1 MTAQSTIPIW
11 TPSQARIDGS
21 NITRYLQFLRDE
33 YCLTFVHYQQL
44 HQWSIDN
51 TAVFWGSI
59 VGFFNLKGNFNLERV
74 FVHDDCFYHC
84 QWFPDSTL
92 NFAENLLFPH
102 NISNYKISTD
112 NMQPPNISS
121 SISSNS
127 STNPDKLAIISCGED
142 GRRVQLS
149 YQQLREEVTR
159 IAGAMR
165 EVGIVKGDRVAAILP
180 NCSEAIVA
188 MLATTSIGAIWSS
201 CSPDFGHQGVL
212 DRFTQIQPK
221 LLFACNGYHYAG
233 KQIDI
238 SQKVNAIANSLPDLA
253 KLVIVPYLKL
263 GLDLDLDEQN
273 EQNEQNEQAT
283 SCTLHKTTACN
294 WRHFCAAIPRSLSF
308 EAMAFADPLYILYSS
323 GTTGM
328 PKCIVHSVGGTLLQH
343 VKELALHTDV
353 QVHDRIFY
361 YTTCGWMMW
370 NWLVSSLSQGAT
382 LVLFD
387 GSPFHPHKQI
397 LFELAD
403 TEKVSIFGASAKY
416 YSACDKAQL
425 RPAQTYKLS
434 HLKTMLSTGST
445 LSHESYDYIYQHIK
459 QDVCLS
465 SICGGTDIISCFM
478 LGMPTLPVYRGELQ
492 CIGLGMDVAFMK
504 SDEEEATNAT
514 SKNQSP
520 IPLRLSHAK
529 GKGDL
534 VCRQPFPSMPTG
546 FWQDPDDQKYH
557 NAYFSRFHNIWAH
570 GDYGELIYHYINEI
584 TGHAIN
590 DITDINIEQVG
601 VIIHGRSDAVLNP
614 GGVRIGTAEIYRQ
627 VEKLSAI
634 QESIAIGQKWQDDVR
649 VILFVRLSEGVEL
662 DSQLISQIK
671 QVIRANTSPRHVPTK
686 IIAVADIPK
695 TISGKI
701 VELAVRNVVHGIA
714 VTNKDALA
722 NPEALALFAN
732 LAELQCK

>member
-1 MTAQSTIPIW
+1 MTTPPTVPLWS
-11 TPSQARIDGS
+11 PSQARIDDS

-33 YCLTFVHYQQL
+33 YSLTFVHYQQL
-44 HQWSIDN
+44 HQWSIHN
-51 TAVFWGSI
+51 TAIFWRSLVSFFKLKGH
-59 VGFFNLKGNFNLERV
+59 FNLKRI
-74 FVHDDCFYHC
+74 FVQNDCFYHC

-92 NFAENLLFPH
+92 NFAENLLFP
-102 NISNYKISTD
+102 N
-112 NMQPPNISS
+112 NISS
-121 SISSNS
+121 SNS
-127 STNPDKLAIISCGED
+127 SANTNPDKPAIISCGED
-142 GRRVQLS
+142 GRRTQLS
-149 YQQLREEVTR
+149 YQQLRENVTR
-159 IAGAMR
+159 VAGAMR
-165 EVGIVKGDRVAAILP
+165 ELGIVKGDRIAGILP
-180 NCSEAIVA
+180 NCSEAIIA

-233 KQIDI
+233 KKIDI
-238 SQKVNAIANSLPDLA
+238 TEKVNEIAKSLPQLI
-253 KLVIVPYLKL
+253 KLVIIPYLDAVAKPAAIDDSML
-263 GLDLDLDEQN
+263 
-273 EQNEQNEQAT
+273 
-283 SCTLHKTTACN
+283 SS
-294 WRHFCAAIPRSLSF
+294 WRHFYAAIPRSLTF
-308 EAMAFADPLYILYSS
+308 EPMAFSDPLYILYSS

-353 QVHDRIFY
+353 QVDDRIFY

-382 LVLFD
+382 LILFD
-387 GSPFHPHKQI
+387 GSPFHPHQQV

-403 TEKVSIFGASAKY
+403 NEQISIFGASAKY

-425 RPAQTYKLS
+425 RPAQTYNLS
-434 HLKTMLSTGST
+434 QLKTLLSTGST

-459 QDVCLS
+459 QDICLS

-492 CIGLGMDVAFMK
+492 CIGLGMDVAFINRN
-504 SDEEEATNAT
+504 DDVATT
-514 SKNQSP
+514 KITTQSHTAQ
-520 IPLRLSHAK
+520 RH

-534 VCRQPFPSMPTG
+534 VCRQPFPSMPTR
-546 FWQDPDDQKYH
+546 FWQDPGDRKYH
-557 NAYFSRFHNIWAH
+557 HAYFAQFDNIWAH
-570 GDYGELIYHYINEI
+570 GDYGELIYHYVDTSDTPHLILDTESK
-584 TGHAIN
+584 AID
-590 DITDINIEQVG
+590 DIYIEQVG

-614 GGVRIGTAEIYRQ
+614 SGVRIGTAEIYRQ
-627 VEKLSAI
+627 VEKLAAI
-634 QESIAIGQKWQDDVR
+634 QESIAIGQEWHDDVR
-649 VILFVRLSEGVEL
+649 VVLFVRLSEGVALEP
-662 DSQLISQIK
+662 QLIAEIK
-671 QVIRANTSPRHVPTK
+671 QVISTNTTPRHVPAK

-714 VTNKDALA
+714 VTNQDALA

-732 LAELQCK
+732 LAELQY

>member
-11 TPSQARIDGS
+11 TPSKARIDGS
-21 NITRYLQFLRDE
+21 NVERYLQFLRDE
-33 YCLTFVHYQQL
+33 YSLKFAHYQQL
-44 HQWSIDN
+44 HQWSINN
-51 TAVFWGSI
+51 TAIFWGSL
-59 VGFFNLKGNFNLERV
+59 VRFFKLKGDFNLNRI
-74 FVHDDCFYHC
+74 FVEKDCFYHC

-92 NFAENLLFPH
+92 NFAENLLFPD
-102 NISNYKISTD
+102 NISTKNNIST
-112 NMQPPNISS
+112 NKN
-121 SISSNS
+121 SNA
-127 STNPDKLAIISCGED
+127 NPDKLAIISCGED
-142 GRRVQLS
+142 GRRTQLS
-149 YQQLREEVTR
+149 YLQLREEVTR
-159 IAGAMR
+159 IAAAMR
-165 EVGIVKGDRVAAILP
+165 ELGIVKGDRIACLLP

-233 KQIDI
+233 KRIDI
-238 SQKVNAIANSLPDLA
+238 NEKVNSIAKSLPDLSM
-253 KLVIVPYLKL
+253 LVIIPYLKL
-263 GLDLDLDEQN
+263 DAELDTKLDTQTLAKPTPDSLD
-273 EQNEQNEQAT
+273 
-283 SCTLHKTTACN
+283 KTTICD
-294 WRHFCAAIPRSLSF
+294 WRHFCAAIPRSLTF
-308 EAMAFADPLYILYSS
+308 EPMAFSDPLYILYSS

-353 QVHDRIFY
+353 QVDDRIFY

-370 NWLVSSLSQGAT
+370 NWLISSLSQGAT

-387 GSPFHPHKQI
+387 GSPFHPHQHV

-403 TEKVSIFGASAKY
+403 TENVSIFGASAKY

-425 RPAQTYKLS
+425 RPAQSYELS
-434 HLKTMLSTGST
+434 KLKTMLSTGST

-459 QDVCLS
+459 QDICLS

-492 CIGLGMDVAFMK
+492 CIGLGMDVAFIN
-504 SDEEEATNAT
+504 SEDVATT
-514 SKNQSP
+514 STQSLT
-520 IPLRLSHAK
+520 PLVH

-546 FWQDPDDQKYH
+546 FWQDQGDRKYH
-557 NAYFSRFHNIWAH
+557 NAYFTRFHNIWAH
-570 GDYGELIYHYINEI
+570 GDYGELTYHYINSPDTQPNASDTQSESTADI
-584 TGHAIN
+584 CIN
-590 DITDINIEQVG
+590 QVG

-627 VEKLSAI
+627 VEKLTAI
-634 QESIAIGQKWQDDVR
+634 QESIAIGQKWHDDVR
-649 VILFVRLSEGVEL
+649 VILFVRLTDGIEL
-662 DSQLISQIK
+662 DTLLISQIK
-671 QVIRANTSPRHVPTK
+671 QVIRTNTTPRHVPTK
-686 IIAVADIPK
+686 IIAVTDIPK

-701 VELAVRNVVHGIA
+701 VELAVRNIVHGIP
-714 VTNKDALA
+714 VTNQDALA
-722 NPEALALFAN
+722 NPEALTLFAD
-732 LAELQCK
+732 LAELQCE

>member
-1 MTAQSTIPIW
+1 MTAPSTVPIW
-11 TPSQARIDGS
+11 TPSKARIDGS
-21 NITRYLQFLRDE
+21 NIERYLQFLRDE
-33 YCLTFVHYQQL
+33 YSLKFAHYQQL
-44 HQWSIDN
+44 HQWSINN
-51 TAVFWGSI
+51 TAIFWGSL
-59 VGFFNLKGNFNLERV
+59 VRFFKFKGNFNLNRT
-74 FVHDDCFYHC
+74 FVENDCFYHC
-84 QWFPDSTL
+84 QWFPGSTL
-92 NFAENLLFPH
+92 NFAENLLYPD
-102 NISNYKISTD
+102 NISTNNVNPDNIST
-112 NMQPPNISS
+112 NKNNNI
-121 SISSNS
+121 NS
-127 STNPDKLAIISCGED
+127 DKLAIISCGED
-142 GRRVQLS
+142 GRRTELS
-149 YQQLREEVTR
+149 YLQLREEVTR
-159 IAGAMR
+159 IAAAMR
-165 EVGIVKGDRVAAILP
+165 ELGIVKGDRVAGLLP

-238 SQKVNAIANSLPDLA
+238 NEKVNSITNALPDLS
-253 KLVIVPYLKL
+253 KLVIIPYLKREAELDTQEPANATPSSL
-263 GLDLDLDEQN
+263 G
-273 EQNEQNEQAT
+273 
-283 SCTLHKTTACN
+283 TTAVCN
-294 WRHFCAAIPRSLSF
+294 WRHFCAAIPRSLTF
-308 EAMAFADPLYILYSS
+308 EPVAFSDPLYILYSS

-353 QVHDRIFY
+353 QVDDRIFY

-382 LVLFD
+382 LILFD
-387 GSPFHPHKQI
+387 GSPFHPHQQV

-434 HLKTMLSTGST
+434 KLKTILSTGST

-459 QDVCLS
+459 QDICLS

-478 LGMPTLPVYRGELQ
+478 LGIPTLPVYRGELQ
-492 CIGLGMDVAFMK
+492 CIGLGMDVTFVNSK
-504 SDEEEATNAT
+504 DVATT
-514 SKNQSP
+514 SKTNTQSLT
-520 IPLRLSHAK
+520 PLVH

-546 FWQDPDDQKYH
+546 FWQDPGDRKYH
-557 NAYFSRFHNIWAH
+557 NAYFTRFHNIWAH
-570 GDYGELIYHYINEI
+570 GDYGELTYHYINTPNTLPNTRNTQSESKADI
-584 TGHAIN
+584 CIN
-590 DITDINIEQVG
+590 QIG

-627 VEKLSAI
+627 VEKLTAV
-634 QESIAIGQKWQDDVR
+634 QESIAIGQKWHDDVR

-662 DSQLISQIK
+662 DTPLISQIK
-671 QVIRANTSPRHVPTK
+671 QVIRTNTTPRHVPAK
-686 IIAVADIPK
+686 IIAVTDIPK

-701 VELAVRNVVHGIA
+701 VELAVRNVVHGIP
-714 VTNKDALA
+714 VTNQDALA
-722 NPEALALFAN
+722 NPEALTLFAN
-732 LAELQCK
+732 LAELQ

>member
-1 MTAQSTIPIW
+1 MTAQSTAPIW
-11 TPSQARIDGS
+11 TPSQARIDDS

-33 YCLTFVHYQQL
+33 YSLTFTHYQQL
-44 HQWSIDN
+44 HQWSISN
-51 TAVFWGSI
+51 TAVFWGSL
-59 VGFFNLKGNFNLERV
+59 VRFFNLKGNFNLARI
-74 FVHDDCFYHC
+74 FVQEDCFYHC

-92 NFAENLLFPH
+92 NFAENLLYPH
-102 NISNYKISTD
+102 NLCAN
-112 NMQPPNISS
+112 NPPI
-121 SISSNS
+121 
-127 STNPDKLAIISCGED
+127 TKADKLAIISCGED
-142 GRRVQLS
+142 GRRTQLS
-149 YQQLREEVTR
+149 YQQLRAEVTR
-159 IAGAMR
+159 VAAAMR
-165 EVGIVKGDRVAAILP
+165 ELGIIKGDRVAGLLP

-233 KQIDI
+233 KRIDI
-238 SQKVNAIANSLPDLA
+238 SEKIKAIANALPDLA
-253 KLVIVPYLKL
+253 KLVIVPYLKRERDIQTQTNDICVT
-263 GLDLDLDEQN
+263 LDN
-273 EQNEQNEQAT
+273 
-283 SCTLHKTTACN
+283 TTTCH
-294 WRHFCAAIPRSLSF
+294 WRLFCAAIPHSLHF
-308 EAMAFADPLYILYSS
+308 EMMAFTDPLYILYSS

-343 VKELALHTDV
+343 AKELALHTDV
-353 QVHDRIFY
+353 QVNDRIFY

-403 TEKVSIFGASAKY
+403 TEKVSIFGASAHY

-425 RPAQTYKLS
+425 RPAQTYELR

-465 SICGGTDIISCFM
+465 SICGGSDIISCFM

-492 CIGLGMDVAFMK
+492 CIGLGMDVAFMQ
-504 SDEEEATNAT
+504 SDETATNLA
-514 SKNQSP
+514 SKNKPP
-520 IPLRLSHAK
+520 IPLSH

-546 FWQDPDDQKYH
+546 FWQDPDERKYH
-557 NAYFSRFHNIWAH
+557 NAYFARFHNIWAH
-570 GDYGELIYHYINEI
+570 GDYGELINHYIHTSDTLSKPIDSQSES
-584 TGHAIN
+584 AADSVIN
-590 DITDINIEQVG
+590 HTVHHITDICIQQIG

-627 VEKLSAI
+627 VDKLSAI
-634 QESIAIGQKWQDDVR
+634 KESIAIGQQWRDDVR
-649 VILFVRLSEGVEL
+649 VILFVRLSAGVEL
-662 DSQLISQIK
+662 DNQLISQIK
-671 QVIRANTSPRHVPTK
+671 QVIRSNTSPRHVPAK

-722 NPEALALFAN
+722 NPEALTLFAN
-732 LAELQCK
+732 LAELQCN

>member
-1 MTAQSTIPIW
+1 MAAQSTDPIW

-21 NITRYLQFLRDE
+21 NMARYLQFLRDE
-33 YCLTFVHYQQL
+33 YSLKFAHYQQL
-44 HQWSIDN
+44 HLWSINN
-51 TAVFWGSI
+51 TAIFWGSL
-59 VGFFNLKGNFNLERV
+59 VRFFKLKGSFNLNRI
-74 FVHDDCFYHC
+74 FVEKDCFYHC

-92 NFAENLLFPH
+92 NFAENLLYPD
-102 NISNYKISTD
+102 NISANENNISTD
-112 NMQPPNISS
+112 NN
-121 SISSNS
+121 NNA
-127 STNPDKLAIISCGED
+127 NPDKLAIISCGED
-142 GRRVQLS
+142 GRRAQLS
-149 YQQLREEVTR
+149 YLQLREEVTR
-159 IAGAMR
+159 IAAAMR
-165 EVGIVKGDRVAAILP
+165 ELGIVKGDRVAGLLP

-212 DRFTQIQPK
+212 DRFIQIQPK

-238 SQKVNAIANSLPDLA
+238 NEKMHSIANALPDLS
-253 KLVIVPYLKL
+253 KLVIIPYLKL
-263 GLDLDLDEQN
+263 DTQVPTNTTPSSLN
-273 EQNEQNEQAT
+273 
-283 SCTLHKTTACN
+283 KTTACH
-294 WRHFCAAIPRSLSF
+294 WQHFCAAIPRSLIF
-308 EAMAFADPLYILYSS
+308 EPVAFSDPLYILYSS

-353 QVHDRIFY
+353 QVDDRIFY

-397 LFELAD
+397 LFELAN

-425 RPAQTYKLS
+425 RPAQTYELS
-434 HLKTMLSTGST
+434 NLKTMLSTGST
-445 LSHESYDYIYQHIK
+445 LSHESYDYIYQYIK
-459 QDVCLS
+459 QDICLS

-492 CIGLGMDVAFMK
+492 CIGLGMDVAFIQNQ
-504 SDEEEATNAT
+504 DVTATNIT
-514 SKNQSP
+514 NTQSLT
-520 IPLRLSHAK
+520 PLIH

-546 FWQDPDDQKYH
+546 FWQDPEDRKYH
-557 NAYFSRFHNIWAH
+557 NAYFTRFHNIWAH
-570 GDYGELIYHYINEI
+570 GDYGELTYHYINTPDI
-584 TGHAIN
+584 AIN
-590 DITDINIEQVG
+590 NITNICINQVG

-627 VEKLSAI
+627 VEKLAAI
-634 QESIAIGQKWQDDVR
+634 QESIAIGQKWHDDVR

-662 DSQLISQIK
+662 DPPLISQIK
-671 QVIRANTSPRHVPTK
+671 QVIRTNTTPRHVPAK
-686 IIAVADIPK
+686 IIAVTDIPK

-701 VELAVRNVVHGIA
+701 VELAVRNVVHGIP
-714 VTNKDALA
+714 VTNQDSLA
-722 NPEALALFAN
+722 NPEALTLFAD
-732 LAELQCK
+732 LAELRCE